1 MKTPTPD
8 EMRAMFRVH
17 TEAALNV
24 IVDIMTNGTG
34 AKGEA
39 IRLAAAKEVLNR
51 GWGRPTTHKDK
62 EAADADAQPEWR
74 NREGKTYEQLYR
86 EKAAEV
92 AAEAAARAAATSPE
106 VAALKPEPAP
116 TPPGVAPSPAAAT
129 RQSDRQ
135 TDPTGYIARRALW
148 SASPPPQGQ
157 RGSRAVAPDQ
167 PR

>member
-1 MKTPTPD
+1 MKTPTLD
-8 EMRAMFRVH
+8 EMRTMFRAH

-51 GWGRPTTHKDK
+51 GWGRPTTHKEKGKD
-62 EAADADAQPEWR
+62 APDADAQPEWR
-74 NREGKTYEQLYR
+74 NRDGKTYEQLYD

-92 AAEAAARAAATSPE
+92 AAEAAAAAAAAATPPE
-106 VAALKPEPAP
+106 PEPAP
-116 TPPGVAPSPAAAT
+116 PAPAAAAT
-129 RQSDRQ
+129 HVAPPARPA
-135 TDPTGYIARRALW
+135 DPTGYIARRALW
-148 SASPPPQGQ
+148 SASPPPQTQ
-157 RGSRAVAPDQ
+157 RGNGAAPDRT